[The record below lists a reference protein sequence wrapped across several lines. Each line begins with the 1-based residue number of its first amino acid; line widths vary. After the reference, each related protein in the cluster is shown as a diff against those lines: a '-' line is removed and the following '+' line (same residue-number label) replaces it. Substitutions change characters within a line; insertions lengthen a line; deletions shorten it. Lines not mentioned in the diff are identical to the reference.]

1 MGEKI
6 FSKFSMKD
14 YRNELEIILDSKQF
28 DDEAKSFIL
37 SIFYKLDNFYKDYLK
52 IKKDSQIKSKFL
64 EEYIKIIKDKCNKI
78 EIVAPK
84 ENTQKYIVNKEKGEI
99 RCFPNEL
106 ILLTA
111 IYELNEKSLRIADNR
126 IEEFFN
132 VCLIELINKANTINS
147 TEPIRDF
154 NGWSWNIELEN
165 QKNIEYNLVFQ
176 NLLILFGYD
185 FIIENCGEKE
195 INKIIE
201 NKVKEEYGKVG
212 EDFLEKLIELS
223 ILMYNN
229 DTIQKHKTCVKVK
242 EVLINKKNNVIEKEK
257 IDKEN
262 INQEELI
269 EKKLI
274 KINRLLNDIK
284 LVRLEYKKY
293 IDKFK
298 SLSDFIS
305 YLEKNKDKLLLKK
318 ELIKELKNDN
328 LYINEVDEYNKI
340 LKYYEDITGQDDN
353 VKILKKIMILQ
364 LKFLQCIKIKINKI
378 ENKKELYNILVRL
391 RYYANCLYMK
401 KKSIMYNEKIWNSFE
416 NVIEELIYK
425 MLENKVI
432 DIGFKSKKLNYQIF
446 KHIFKMQSIDLD
458 NIILKIDFID
468 NKKIEIRYLDDG
480 LLEYRE
486 KIEIPFEEEISNTK
500 SKRVK
505 LLKMGG

>member
-229 DTIQKHKTCVKVK
+229 DTISK
-242 EVLINKKNNVIEKEK
+242 
-257 IDKEN
+257 
-262 INQEELI
+262 EELNTAI
-269 EKKLI
+269 NEKLI
-274 KINRLLNDIK
+274 MREEGSGTRNAYRSFQRLI
-284 LVRLEYKKY
+284 
-293 IDKFK
+293 
-298 SLSDFIS
+298 
-305 YLEKNKDKLLLKK
+305 
-318 ELIKELKNDN
+318 
-328 LYINEVDEYNKI
+328 
-340 LKYYEDITGQDDN
+340 
-353 VKILKKIMILQ
+353 
-364 LKFLQCIKIKINKI
+364 
-378 ENKKELYNILVRL
+378 
-391 RYYANCLYMK
+391 
-401 KKSIMYNEKIWNSFE
+401 
-416 NVIEELIYK
+416 
-425 MLENKVI
+425 
-432 DIGFKSKKLNYQIF
+432 YQIF
-446 KHIFKMQSIDLD
+446 FL
-458 NIILKIDFID
+458 
-468 NKKIEIRYLDDG
+468 
-480 LLEYRE
+480 
-486 KIEIPFEEEISNTK
+486 
-500 SKRVK
+500 
-505 LLKMGG
+505 